1 MGFKETLAQ
10 LEQDADR
17 EIEELKEMPL
27 GFQDDLKSVTG
38 SVDILYDCI
47 VAHAGFRVARIVVK
61 PCIETGMNRSW
72 LKRRMTRYDFAVR
85 LAFIRSITLICTLAI
100 SS

>member
-1 MGFKETLAQ
+1 MRREPPGLSWAKFEIPIDHLDFRLKLGAAGFKETLAQ

-61 PCIETGMNRSW
+61 P
-72 LKRRMTRYDFAVR
+72 
-85 LAFIRSITLICTLAI
+85 
-100 SS
+100 